1 MVFEASQGRAVKIS
15 KTVIMGG
22 MYIVSGKAVGHNM
35 KLFISLVYSE
45 VLSFGLG
52 CFCCP
57 DICGRNF
64 RWGNV

>member
-1 MVFEASQGRAVKIS
+1 MVSEVSQGRGVKIS
-15 KTVIMGG
+15 KTVIMSGT
-22 MYIVSGKAVGHNM
+22 YIVTGKAIGYNM

-45 VLSFGLG
+45 VLSFGVG

-64 RWGNV
+64 RWYSV